1 MSTRAHVSLDTAGEY
16 QARLAHLW
24 EKNLGVS
31 VGSLD
36 DYFEKGG
43 DSLRGTELLMW
54 IHEDFGVELSLL
66 DLFESRTIATQTDL
80 LLSKVRSTEPVT
92 GKPITEYCFF
102 GPNQARLFG
111 ALHRARSN
119 GRKSGVILCYP
130 MGQEYMRIHRTYV
143 EIARNLADS
152 GRDTLRFDYYGC
164 GDSGGE
170 ATDGTLKRW
179 ADDICQAI
187 QMLRGQTGVRK
198 VYLVGAR
205 IGANLALNVGA
216 EAEDLAGIVLWEPVV
231 NGADHIATLRRA
243 HRDLLASN
251 AELDGYE
258 QRQLPNCF
266 AELIG
271 FPITKELYDEL
282 AAIDLFATNPSR
294 TMPDVLLLANSEKP
308 QLEAYAALLRKGRKG
323 EARLDY
329 VIASESDR
337 IWLKEDRQHKG
348 VIPARAVQAIASWLS
363 GRNE

>member
-1 MSTRAHVSLDTAGEY
+1 MSTQAYVSLDTAGEY

-36 DYFEKGG
+36 DYFERGG
-43 DSLRGTELLMW
+43 DSLRGTELINW
-54 IHEDFGVELSLL
+54 IYEDFGVELSLL

-80 LLSKVRSTEPVT
+80 LLSKVWSTEPVT
-92 GKPITEYCFF
+92 GKPVTEYCFF
-102 GPNQARLFG
+102 GPDQARLFG

-119 GRKSGVILCYP
+119 GRKSGVVLCYP

-143 EIARNLADS
+143 ELARNLAAS

-179 ADDICQAI
+179 ADDICHAI
-187 QMLRGQTGVRK
+187 QMLRAQTGVQK

-216 EAEDLAGIVLWEPVV
+216 EAEDVAGIVLWEPVV
-231 NGADHIATLRRA
+231 NGADHISTLRRA
-243 HRDLLASN
+243 HRDLLTSN

-258 QRQLPNCF
+258 LRQLPNCI
-266 AELIG
+266 AELVG
-271 FPITKELYDEL
+271 FPITRELYDEL
-282 AAIDLFATNPSR
+282 AAIDLFATTPFR
-294 TMPDVLLLANSEKP
+294 TMPDVLLVTNSEKP
-308 QLEAYAALLRKGRKG
+308 QLEAYAAFLRKG
-323 EARLDY
+323 EAKLDHL
-329 VIASESDR
+329 IAGESDR
-337 IWLKEDRQHKG
+337 IWLKEDRRHKG

>member
-1 MSTRAHVSLDTAGEY
+1 MSTPAQVPVGTAGEY

-36 DYFEKGG
+36 DYFERGG
-43 DSLRGTELLMW
+43 DSLRGTELINW
-54 IHEDFGVELSLL
+54 IYDAFGVELSLL

-80 LLSKVRSTEPVT
+80 LLTKVRSTQPVS

-143 EIARNLADS
+143 ELARSLADS

-170 ATDGTLKRW
+170 TTDGTLKRW

-187 QMLRGQTGVRK
+187 QMLRAQTGVRK

-205 IGANLALNVGA
+205 IGANLALSAGA

-231 NGADHIATLRRA
+231 NGVDHIATLLRA
-243 HRDLLASN
+243 HHDLLASN
-251 AELDGYE
+251 AELNGYE

-266 AELIG
+266 AELVG
-271 FPITKELYDEL
+271 FPITKELYDGL
-282 AAIDLFATNPSR
+282 TAIDLLSTTPSR
-294 TMPDVLLLANSEKP
+294 TMPDMFVLANSEKA
-308 QLEAYAALLRKGRKG
+308 QLEAYVAFLRKV

-329 VIASESDR
+329 VIADESDR
-337 IWLKEDRQHKG
+337 IWLKEDRRHKG

-363 GRNE
+363 RRNE

>member
-1 MSTRAHVSLDTAGEY
+1 MSTTAQVSVDTAGEY

-36 DYFEKGG
+36 DYFKSGG
-43 DSLRGTELLMW
+43 DSLRGTELINW
-54 IHEDFGVELSLL
+54 IYEDFGIELSLL
-66 DLFESRTIATQTDL
+66 DLFEFRTIATQTDL
-80 LLSKVRSTEPVT
+80 LLSKVRSSELVT
-92 GKPITEYCFF
+92 GKPVTEYCFF
-102 GPNQARLFG
+102 GPDHARLFG
-111 ALHRARSN
+111 ALHRAKTHERE
-119 GRKSGVILCYP
+119 SGVILCYP

-143 EIARNLADS
+143 ELARSLADS
-152 GRDTLRFDYYGC
+152 GRHTLRFDYYGC

-179 ADDICQAI
+179 TDDICHAAE
-187 QMLRGQTGVRK
+187 MLRTQTGVRK

-205 IGANLALNVGA
+205 IGANLALAAAAQV
-216 EAEDLAGIVLWEPVV
+216 EDVAGIVLWEPVV
-231 NGADHIATLRRA
+231 NGMDHLATLQRA
-243 HRDLLASN
+243 HHDLLANN

-258 QRQLPNCF
+258 RHQLPNCF

-282 AAIDLFATNPSR
+282 TAIDLLATTPST
-294 TMPDVLLLANSEKP
+294 TMPEVLLLANSEKP
-308 QLEAYAALLRKGRKG
+308 HLNAYAEFLRERDT
-323 EARLDY
+323 RLDY
-329 VIASESDR
+329 VIADESDR
-337 IWLKEDRQHKG
+337 IWLKEDRRHKG

>member
-1 MSTRAHVSLDTAGEY
+1 MSTPAQVQVGTAGEY

-36 DYFEKGG
+36 DYFERGG
-43 DSLRGTELLMW
+43 DSLRGTELINW
-54 IHEDFGVELSLL
+54 IYDDFGIELSLL

-80 LLSKVRSTEPVT
+80 LLTKVRSTQPVS
-92 GKPITEYCFF
+92 GKPITEYSFF

-119 GRKSGVILCYP
+119 GIKSGVILCYP

-143 EIARNLADS
+143 ELARSLADS
-152 GRDTLRFDYYGC
+152 GHDTLRFDYYGC

-170 ATDGTLKRW
+170 TTDGTLKRW
-179 ADDICQAI
+179 SDDICQAI
-187 QMLRGQTGVRK
+187 QMLRAQTGVRR

-205 IGANLALNVGA
+205 IGANLALSA
-216 EAEDLAGIVLWEPVV
+216 AAKAEDLAGIVLWEPVV
-231 NGADHIATLRRA
+231 NGADHIATLLRA
-243 HRDLLASN
+243 HHDLLVSN
-251 AELDGYE
+251 AELNGYE
-258 QRQLPNCF
+258 RRQLPNCF
-266 AELIG
+266 AELVG

-282 AAIDLFATNPSR
+282 TAIDLLSTIPSR
-294 TMPDVLLLANSEKP
+294 PMPDMLLLANSEKA
-308 QLEAYAALLRKGRKG
+308 QLEAYSAVLRKV

-329 VIASESDR
+329 VIADESDR
-337 IWLKEDRQHKG
+337 IWLKEDRRHKG

>member
-1 MSTRAHVSLDTAGEY
+1 MSAPAQVSLDAAGEY
-16 QARLAHLW
+16 QARLVHLW

-43 DSLRGTELLMW
+43 DSLRGTELINW
-54 IHEDFGVELSLL
+54 IYQDFGVELSLL
-66 DLFESRTIATQTDL
+66 DLFESRTIATQTNL
-80 LLSKVRSTEPVT
+80 LLAKVQSTDRIN

-102 GPNQARLFG
+102 GPHEARLFG

-119 GRKSGVILCYP
+119 RREAGVILCYP

-143 EIARNLADS
+143 ELARTLADS

-170 ATDGTLKRW
+170 AAEGTLKRW

-187 QMLRGQTGVRK
+187 QMLRAQTDVRK

-205 IGANLALNVGA
+205 IGANLALNAGA
-216 EAEDLAGIVLWEPVV
+216 RVEDLAGIVLWEPIV
-231 NGADHIATLRRA
+231 NGRDHLATLQRA
-243 HRDLLASN
+243 HHELLANN

-258 QRQLPNCF
+258 RHQLPNCS

-282 AAIDLFATNPSR
+282 AAIDLFATTPSR
-294 TMPDVLLLANSEKP
+294 TMPDMLLLANSEKP
-308 QLEAYAALLRKGRKG
+308 QLEAYAAFLRKS
-323 EARLDY
+323 EARLKY
-329 VIASESDR
+329 VIAGESDR
-337 IWLKEDRQHKG
+337 IWLKEDRRHKG
-348 VIPARAVQAIASWLS
+348 IIPARAVQAIASWLS
-363 GRNE
+363 GRDE

>member
-1 MSTRAHVSLDTAGEY
+1 MSSPAQVPLDTAGEY

-31 VGSLD
+31 VGSSD

-43 DSLRGTELLMW
+43 DSLRGTELINW
-54 IHEDFGVELSLL
+54 IYEDFGVELSLL

-80 LLSKVRSTEPVT
+80 LLSKVRSTQPVSS
-92 GKPITEYCFF
+92 KPVTEYCFF
-102 GPNQARLFG
+102 GPSHARLFG
-111 ALHRARSN
+111 ALHRARSSE
-119 GRKSGVILCYP
+119 RKSGVILCYP

-143 EIARNLADS
+143 ELARSLADS

-179 ADDICQAI
+179 SDDISHAI
-187 QMLRGQTGVRK
+187 ELMRTQTGARK

-205 IGANLALNVGA
+205 IGANLALNVGTKD
-216 EAEDLAGIVLWEPVV
+216 EDVAGIVLWEPVV
-231 NGADHIATLRRA
+231 NGMDHIATLRRA
-243 HRDLLASN
+243 HQDLLANN

-271 FPITKELYDEL
+271 FPLTKELYDEL
-282 AAIDLFATNPSR
+282 TAIDLLATTPPR
-294 TMPDVLLLANSEKP
+294 TMPAVLLLANSEKP
-308 QLEAYAALLRKGRKG
+308 ELEAHAAFLQKN

-329 VIASESDR
+329 VVANESDR
-337 IWLKEDRQHKG
+337 IWLKEDRRHKG

>member
-1 MSTRAHVSLDTAGEY
+1 MSTPAQVSLDMAGEY
-16 QARLAHLW
+16 QARLVQLW

-43 DSLRGTELLMW
+43 DSLRGTELIAW
-54 IHEDFGVELSLL
+54 IYQDFGVEISLL
-66 DLFESRTIATQTDL
+66 DIFESRTIATQTDL
-80 LLSKVRSTEPVT
+80 LLSKVRSTEHVT

-102 GPNQARLFG
+102 GPSQARLFG

-119 GRKSGVILCYP
+119 GRKSGIILCYP

-143 EIARNLADS
+143 ELARNLAES

-170 ATDGTLKRW
+170 AADGTLKRW

-187 QMLRGQTGVRK
+187 QMLRAQTGVRK

-216 EAEDLAGIVLWEPVV
+216 EAEDLAGIVLWEPIV
-231 NGADHIATLRRA
+231 NGVDHIATLQRA
-243 HRDLLASN
+243 HHDLLANN

-258 QRQLPNCF
+258 QRQLPNCI
-266 AELIG
+266 AELVG

-282 AAIDLFATNPSR
+282 AAIDLFATTPSR

-308 QLEAYAALLRKGRKG
+308 ELEAYAGFLRKG
-323 EARLDY
+323 EARFEY
-329 VIASESDR
+329 VIAGESDR
-337 IWLKEDRQHKG
+337 IWFKEDRRHKG

>member
-1 MSTRAHVSLDTAGEY
+1 MSTQARVSPETTGEY

-36 DYFEKGG
+36 DYFERGG
-43 DSLRGTELLMW
+43 NSLRGTELLTW
-54 IHEDFGVELSLL
+54 IYADFGVELSLL

-92 GKPITEYCFF
+92 GNTITEYRFF
-102 GPNQARLFG
+102 GPSDARLFG
-111 ALHRARSN
+111 ALHRAKSS
-119 GRKSGVILCYP
+119 GRDSGVVLCYP

-143 EIARNLADS
+143 ELARNLAAS

-164 GDSGGE
+164 GDSDGE

-179 ADDICQAI
+179 ADDICQGI
-187 QMLRGQTGVRK
+187 EMLRAQTGVRR

-205 IGANLALNVGA
+205 MGANLALNVAA

-231 NGADHIATLRRA
+231 NGADHLATLRRA

-258 QRQLPNCF
+258 QRQLPKCF

-271 FPITKELYDEL
+271 FPVTRELFEEL
-282 AAIDLFATNPSR
+282 AAIDLLATTPSR
-294 TMPDVLLLANSEKP
+294 TIPHMLLLANSEKP
-308 QLEAYAALLRKGRKG
+308 QLEAYAAFLRKL

-329 VIASESDR
+329 VIAGESDR

>member
-1 MSTRAHVSLDTAGEY
+1 MSTPAQVSVGTAGEY
-16 QARLAHLW
+16 QARLARLW

-31 VGSLD
+31 AGSLD
-36 DYFEKGG
+36 DYFERGG
-43 DSLRGTELLMW
+43 DSLRGTELINW
-54 IHEDFGVELSLL
+54 IYEDFGVELSLL

-80 LLSKVRSTEPVT
+80 LLSKARSTEPVS

-143 EIARNLADS
+143 ELARSLADS

-179 ADDICQAI
+179 AADICQAI
-187 QMLRGQTGVRK
+187 QMLRAQTGVRK

-205 IGANLALNVGA
+205 IGANLALNAGA
-216 EAEDLAGIVLWEPVV
+216 EADDLAGIVLWEPVV

-243 HRDLLASN
+243 HHDLLASN
-251 AELDGYE
+251 AELNGYE

-282 AAIDLFATNPSR
+282 TAIDLLSTTPSR
-294 TMPDVLLLANSEKP
+294 TMPDMLLLANSEKP
-308 QLEAYAALLRKGRKG
+308 QLEAYTAFLRKC

-329 VIASESDR
+329 VIAGESDR
-337 IWLKEDRQHKG
+337 IWLKEDRRHKG